1 MDRNPSTLKFPASLY
16 MYCVRCTRY
25 QVGLPLW
32 QEIQPVK
39 TCTYKRCRS
48 FSHVVLLLAV
58 HNQRWG
64 GGVNPCPTPTK
75 GVQLS
80 FQAASSL
87 HTTLKIM
94 EYSSES
100 VPYNWLYIIHTT
112 PYIACTV
119 LYMIR
124 SIYRAC
130 AVLYHIV
137 LSLREVPLPGIV
149 QCHRAVLRC
158 PTQIPSGLSQKPG
171 GCPSKCGMNSTA
183 YTT

>member
-80 FQAASSL
+80 FQAASPL

-100 VPYNWLYIIHTT
+100 VPYNWLYIIQHHTVHSLHR
-112 PYIACTV
+112 TV
-119 LYMIR
+119 HDTKYLP
-124 SIYRAC
+124 
-130 AVLYHIV
+130 
-137 LSLREVPLPGIV
+137 SLRRTVPY
-149 QCHRAVLRC
+149 R
-158 PTQIPSGLSQKPG
+158 TKPARG
-171 GCPSKCGMNSTA
+171 TVTWYCTMP
-183 YTT
+183 